1 MELKIFWTNFAKNEL
16 KNIYNY
22 HKQVASIKV
31 AKRVVKNIALETK
44 NLSTQPEMGQIEE
57 ILQNRPQNFRYLVH
71 TNYKIIYWK
80 NREKNRVEIV
90 DIYDCRQNPSKI
102 ERNK

>member
-16 KNIYNY
+16 ENIYDY
-22 HKQVASIKV
+22 HKKVASINV
-31 AKRVVKNIALETK
+31 AKRIVKNIAIETK

-57 ILQNRPQNFRYLVH
+57 LLKDRPQNFRYLVH

-80 NREKNRVEIV
+80 NSEKNRVEIV
-90 DIYDCRQNPSKI
+90 DIFDCRQNPTKI
-102 ERNK
+102 KRNK